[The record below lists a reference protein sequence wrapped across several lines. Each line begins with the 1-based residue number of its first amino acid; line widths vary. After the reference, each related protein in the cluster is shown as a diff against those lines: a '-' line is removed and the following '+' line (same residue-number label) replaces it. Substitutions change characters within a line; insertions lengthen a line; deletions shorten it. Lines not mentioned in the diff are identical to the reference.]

1 MAKTISTHNGS
12 AVCRAHNKRDKRVVD
27 KLEHIDPD
35 LSVNNLYL
43 CDEAPR
49 AAYARIFGDALADY
63 NARQSRPERQIQ
75 DYYNHIQKDGKK
87 HPVYEMIVQIGNKDD
102 TGINAENEKQCLVEF
117 YQGWAQRNPN
127 LECIGAYIHADETG
141 GTVHMHLDYVPV
153 ATGYARG
160 LSIQSSLVKAL
171 EQQGFTK
178 SGRRTAQIQ
187 WESRENLALEKICQE
202 HGIEVV
208 HPKREQVKHLDTQL
222 YKAQQEAQ
230 RAVVEALEASK
241 ALDTVQAQIEG
252 LKSEYEGLKPSES
265 LQALNPKRNRLRKT
279 ITLSQDEYAAMYDL
293 ALSAGVA
300 RQQAQE
306 LTQQVD
312 QLEED
317 VQERDRQIEQLHEQ
331 LPSKATLDKLDH
343 LAELEKTVSELLHL
357 ALDKLLE
364 LWERLVE
371 PLREKGND
379 ILTFHA
385 AYKYAAGHDPAAARE
400 IAQELPEIDRLVDA
414 LGGEQQAMEQLWKA
428 KGIEQQDQKI
438 SLKARL
444 AAAGDIQDRLYGSG
458 RSPDRTGY
466 DHER

>member
-27 KLEHIDPD
+27 KLEHIDPE

-187 WESRENLALEKICQE
+187 WESRENRALEKICLE

-208 HPKREQVKHLDTQL
+208 HPKRDNVKHLDTEL

-230 RAVVEALEASK
+230 RAAKTLE
-241 ALDTVQAQIEG
+241 TVQAKLDDTESRLASCAQPSELGKVTARRSLFGNNVVLSETDYDTLYDIAAHAKSHIENADWDMRREKE
-252 LKSEYEGLKPSES
+252 KSERLQEQVKEYE
-265 LQALNPKRNRLRKT
+265 
-279 ITLSQDEYAAMYDL
+279 
-293 ALSAGVA
+293 
-300 RQQAQE
+300 RQYG
-306 LTQQVD
+306 
-312 QLEED
+312 
-317 VQERDRQIEQLHEQ
+317 
-331 LPSKATLDKLDH
+331 SSLDH
-343 LAELEKTVSELLHL
+343 LRDRIEIEELQNKVETLTGQLQAAFEYISQLATALLH
-357 ALDKLLE
+357 KL
-364 LWERLVE
+364 WQQCVQ
-371 PLREKGND
+371 PLHRKDREIWSFD
-379 ILTFHA
+379 QAQT
-385 AYKYAAGHDPAAARE
+385 YAAQHDPATHKQLQAEQAHIKELEAQAGGPHRALHRVLLRE
-400 IAQELPEIDRLVDA
+400 YGHIPKDAEPTLQRLA
-414 LGGEQQAMEQLWKA
+414 EAEQQQLR
-428 KGIEQQDQKI
+428 QQRI
-438 SLKARL
+438 R
-444 AAAGDIQDRLYGSG
+444 RG
-458 RSPDRTGY
+458 R
-466 DHER
+466 ER

>member
-27 KLEHIDPD
+27 KLEHIDPE

-43 CDEAPR
+43 YDEAPR

-63 NARQSRPERQIQ
+63 NARQSRHERQIQ
-75 DYYNHIQKDGKK
+75 DYYTHIQKDGKK

-153 ATGYARG
+153 ATGYTRG

-187 WESRENLALEKICQE
+187 WESRENLALEKICLE

-230 RAVVEALEASK
+230 RAVLEAQEASK
-241 ALDTVQAQIEG
+241 ALDTVQAQVEDIQNRYAA
-252 LKSEYEGLKPSES
+252 LRPSVS
-265 LQALNPKRNRLRKT
+265 LQEMAPKRSRLRKT
-279 ITLSQDEYAAMYDL
+279 VTLSQAEYAAMYDL
-293 ALSAGVA
+293 ASSAGVA

-306 LTQQVD
+306 
-312 QLEED
+312 
-317 VQERDRQIEQLHEQ
+317 QERQIERLQEQTQEQERQIERLQEQ
-331 LPSKATLDKLDH
+331 LPNKATLDKLNH
-343 LAELEKTVSELLHL
+343 LAELEKTVVELLHL
-357 ALDKLLE
+357 ALDKLME

-371 PLREKGND
+371 PLRERGND

-385 AYKYAAGHDPAAARE
+385 AYKYAAVHDPAAARE
-400 IAQELPEIDRLVDA
+400 IAQEMPEIDQLMKA
-414 LGGEQQAMEQLWKA
+414 LGGETPAMKAVYRAKGMEFSLKVRLALADDRLDHMSPSKA
-428 KGIEQQDQKI
+428 KNNV
-438 SLKARL
+438 L
-444 AAAGDIQDRLYGSG
+444 
-458 RSPDRTGY
+458 
-466 DHER
+466 ER